1 MNKEEEL
8 MNLRGT
14 GRDKGGAAEGGVQMM
29 HSQMNSLKN

>member
-14 GRDKGGAAEGGVQMM
+14 GRDKGGATEGRVQII
-29 HSQMNSLKN
+29 HSQMNFLKN